1 MKKYILLALVVGM
14 AGWAIAGEEFRVPSA
29 DSAQPA
35 WSADFVGLSYSTSQ
49 FSSALS
55 TPCVDGV
62 ASASGRF
69 VVAGVSFST
78 GNTSDF
84 VQFFDAPNVNVAN
97 AAGEVTRVYNMA
109 NSTMSIGATPGGL
122 GAGYSPVGARPL
134 RFNKGLMYKP
144 SSSNYNSIVIHLYKM
159 N

>member
-1 MKKYILLALVVGM
+1 MKKLILLAFVVGM
-14 AGWAIAGEEFRVPSA
+14 AEWVIAGDQYRVPEA

-49 FSSALS
+49 FSNALS

-62 ASASGRF
+62 VSASGRF
-69 VVAGVSFST
+69 IVAGVTFST
-78 GNTSDF
+78 GSTSDF

-97 AAGEVTRVYNMA
+97 SAGEVTRVYNMA

-122 GAGYSPVGARPL
+122 SAGYSPVGARPI

-144 SSSNYNSIVIHLYKM
+144 SSSNYNSIVIHLYKP
-159 N
+159 